1 MVAEL
6 NCLDMLVDSDDPI
19 QASLSLLA
27 WLGKQDIAALE
38 MDAMSGY
45 ASLFFLFRS
54 LLFLL
59 IDVCRVRPSHS

>member
-27 WLGKQDIAALE
+27 KGFAL
-38 MDAMSGY
+38 
-45 ASLFFLFRS
+45 
-54 LLFLL
+54 
-59 IDVCRVRPSHS
+59 